1 VLGLDPRTE
10 ATEIRR
16 KIGYVAD
23 SPTMYEWMEV
33 DEIGWFSAGFYPDGY
48 LENYR
53 ERIAKYHLPP
63 RQKIR
68 SLSKG
73 QRGKVALSLALA
85 HEPELLI
92 LDEPTSGLD
101 PLVRREFLES
111 MVDLAASGRTVL
123 LSSHLLSE
131 VERVADQVAILHRG
145 RICIS
150 GNVAE
155 LRDTICEVTVKLT
168 DPLATLPSLAPP
180 ASVLVEQ
187 TNGRQ
192 RRMLI
197 RHFDES
203 SESILRDS
211 HSVFDVTQRPAGL
224 EDLFVAC
231 TRDAVDEIS
240 LAPAEAIEVKS

>member
-1 VLGLDPRTE
+1 
-10 ATEIRR
+10 
-16 KIGYVAD
+16 
-23 SPTMYEWMEV
+23 
-33 DEIGWFSAGFYPDGY
+33 
-48 LENYR
+48 
-53 ERIAKYHLPP
+53 
-63 RQKIR
+63 
-68 SLSKG
+68 
-73 QRGKVALSLALA
+73 
-85 HEPELLI
+85 
-92 LDEPTSGLD
+92 
-101 PLVRREFLES
+101 
-111 MVDLAASGRTVL
+111 
-123 LSSHLLSE
+123 

>member
-1 VLGLDPRTE
+1 
-10 ATEIRR
+10 
-16 KIGYVAD
+16 
-23 SPTMYEWMEV
+23 MEV

-53 ERIAKYHLPP
+53 ERIAKYQLSP

-73 QRGKVALSLALA
+73 QRGKVALSLAIA

-123 LSSHLLSE
+123 LSSHQLSE

-145 RICIS
+145 RIRIA

-155 LRDTICEVTVKLT
+155 LRDTISEVTVKLT

-180 ASVLVEQ
+180 ANVLVEQ
-187 TNGRQ
+187 ISGRQ
-192 RRMLI
+192 RRILV

-203 SESILRDS
+203 SESLLRNS
-211 HSVFDVTQRPAGL
+211 HSVFDLTQRPAGL

-231 TRDAVDEIS
+231 TRDAVDEIG
-240 LAPAEAIEVKS
+240 LGPTEASEVKS